1 MSPAEGITAMRER
14 ASTIE
19 IERAR
24 IAGSFRIICDLGGID
39 AVRAVAKAEI
49 ERLRPNANDN
59 GEWIG

>member
-1 MSPAEGITAMRER
+1 MSPAEAITAMRER

-24 IAGSFRIICDLGGID
+24 IAGSFRTICDIGGIA
-39 AVRAVAKAEI
+39 AVRAVVKAEL
-49 ERLRPNANDN
+49 ERLTPNANDN